1 MSAQV
6 SQQADEKLHLV
17 AGSGGCRAMLANLG
31 MLLALNWLGKL
42 KVASMGGI
50 SGGAIPFC
58 LYAAGLS
65 LEEIVDC
72 AIGLDFETLV
82 RPQEKLSSV
91 LKTHYQAGRR
101 KGRLPGKG
109 IYSME
114 NFAKWLETRLK
125 GEWPRRE
132 LFWTMATDDN
142 GAQVLFTENGMFKRI
157 QGEAFQ
163 QIAAPARPESAI
175 CASCTVPGFFIPIN
189 LPLPTGGQLQ
199 LYDGALSFEGTRPLS
214 VVDFFAFK
222 QGTRLVF
229 CDVGAERNN
238 YDRLY
243 NSIWR
248 IICGGRC
255 LPSYKAKTGEKNFG
269 MPVVEILPTVTAV
282 RSFEF
287 SAPAS
292 RKWKAILEGFAAT
305 TQALTRSGLLSLEE
319 TMQARGL
326 LQEVEH
332 LEKACQEERLDFSVK
347 LRALLI
353 LRGVLKS

>member
-1 MSAQV
+1 MSAQIQ
-6 SQQADEKLHLV
+6 QQAEEKLHLV

-101 KGRLPGKG
+101 KGQLPGKG

-114 NFAKWLETRLK
+114 NFAGWLETRLK
-125 GEWPRRE
+125 SQWPGRE
-132 LFWTMATDDN
+132 VFWTMATDEK
-142 GAQVLFTENGMFKRI
+142 GAQILFTGDGMFRRM

-163 QIAAPARPESAI
+163 RIAAAARPESAI
-175 CASCTVPGFFIPIN
+175 CASCTVPGFFIPVN
-189 LPLPTGGQLQ
+189 LPLPSGGQLK

-214 VVDFFAFK
+214 VVDFFAGLP
-222 QGTRLVF
+222 GTRLVF

-255 LPSYKAKTGEKNFG
+255 LPSYKSKTDRNKLS
-269 MPVVEILPTVTAV
+269 MPVLEVLPTVTAV

-292 RKWKAILEGFAAT
+292 KKWKAILEGFAAT
-305 TQALTRSGLLSLEE
+305 TQAMTRNGWLSLEE
-319 TMQARGL
+319 TLEAKSL
-326 LQEVEH
+326 LQEIEH
-332 LEKACQEERLDFSVK
+332 LEKACQEDRQDFSVQV
-347 LRALLI
+347 RALLI